1 MEPSKDAIYNAEGLH
16 EKLED
21 IALPKDIDWIQ
32 KISVDMAFY
41 TQALEGTRHAFG
53 RLQSMGIPF
62 LRPPDYHAEMAKRIA
77 KEVEAEK
84 LKERVKQKKHEI
96 ESVKKWRKQLQ
107 NGGTGGPKKMRPGVA
122 PGDRSGGKARHARKF
137 GKGSGK
143 GGKSREYRNMK
154 FGHGGKKGLRRQ
166 NNAESANVI
175 RGFNKGLPQRISKG
189 REKKKKRNYQK
200 HFTFTCAALQQ
211 VAFLQKR
218 RQYSEC
224 IFI

>member
-1 MEPSKDAIYNAEGLH
+1 
-16 EKLED
+16 
-21 IALPKDIDWIQ
+21 
-32 KISVDMAFY
+32 MAFY

-62 LRPPDYHAEMAKRIA
+62 LRPPDYHAEMVKRQRRGG
-77 KEVEAEK
+77 KQGRRRG
-84 LKERVKQKKHEI
+84 LQKKSRPKSSRR
-96 ESVKKWRKQLQ
+96 ESSKRNMKLNLLRS
-107 NGGTGGPKKMRPGVA
+107 GGSSSRMEALAEGEGFERPKKMRPGVA

-175 RGFNKGLPQRISKG
+175 RGFNKGLPKRISKG
-189 REKKKKRNYQK
+189 RGRANF
-200 HFTFTCAALQQ
+200 HFL
-211 VAFLQKR
+211 
-218 RQYSEC
+218 SC
-224 IFI
+224 ITSIP